1 MELVLLEAICKE
13 WVLGTQRYAEKRKKR
28 EQKEVEEPEE

>member
-13 WVLGTQRYAEKRKKR
+13 WVLGTQRYAEKRKKKR
-28 EQKEVEEPEE
+28 AKGSRRA